1 MSEENNIHCSFCGRS
16 KTEAE
21 MMIAGVDAH
30 ICDRCVEQAGGIL
43 HTELGEA
50 PQSSPL
56 DVAGKVEFDFTPA
69 QIKAHLDEYIIGQEQ
84 AKRTMAVAVYNHYK
98 RIGLVPL
105 KDAPEVD
112 KSNIVIVGNTGTGK
126 TLMARTIAKLLNV
139 PLRSW
144 MPRY

>member
-69 QIKAHLDEYIIGQEQ
+69 QIKAHLRRVHHRARAGQAHHGSCSVQ
-84 AKRTMAVAVYNHYK
+84 SLQKNWSSSSKRC
-98 RIGLVPL
+98 
-105 KDAPEVD
+105 
-112 KSNIVIVGNTGTGK
+112 
-126 TLMARTIAKLLNV
+126 ARG
-139 PLRSW
+139 R
-144 MPRY
+144 